1 MIISAARLSACAASP
16 WRARSATSTLPSA
29 SQATT
34 TTFIPAMTAEAGL
47 VPWAETGMRQTSRCA
62 SPRCCVIV
70 ADGEQAR
77 IFALAAGVGLQRDRV
92 EAGDLGEHR
101 LELLEELL
109 VALRLLERREGM
121 HEGEARAR

>member
-1 MIISAARLSACAASP
+1 MGLRLGGEVGDLDVAGRIAGYRDDLQPGHDGGGRVGAVGGH
-16 WRARSATSTLPSA
+16 RNEADVAVRIAGRS
-29 SQATT
+29 
-34 TTFIPAMTAEAGL
+34 
-47 VPWAETGMRQTSRCA
+47 
-62 SPRCCVIV
+62 VIV

-121 HEGEARAR
+121 HEGEARARSRGSSRSWR

>member
-1 MIISAARLSACAASP
+1 M
-16 WRARSATSTLPSA
+16 
-29 SQATT
+29 
-34 TTFIPAMTAEAGL
+34 
-47 VPWAETGMRQTSRCA
+47 PWAEHRNEADVAVRIAGRS
-62 SPRCCVIV
+62 VIV

-121 HEGEARAR
+121 HEGEAAPGHGDHLGRGVELHGARAERDHRAVERDVLGLEVAQVAQHLGL